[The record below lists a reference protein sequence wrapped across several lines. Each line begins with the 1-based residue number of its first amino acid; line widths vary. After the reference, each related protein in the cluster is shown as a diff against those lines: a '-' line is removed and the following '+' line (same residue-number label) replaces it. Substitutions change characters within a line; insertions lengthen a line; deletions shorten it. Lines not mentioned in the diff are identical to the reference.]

1 MTYWAQARP
10 HPAHGT
16 LSEITRDP
24 YPQLSRGASA
34 FDCIAASWP
43 SQFSSYAD
51 WGAAPSNAAFGS
63 TFVTLSGTVTQ
74 GGTPV
79 SGINVRF
86 NANGPGADSVTATT
100 GSDGTYALHVIPGDV
115 GVISFQM
122 STAQVGLPA
131 ANIPE
136 AAVAISA
143 DYTVSAQ
150 DQTENLPLPTPTN
163 VDVSVVDSDGTGL
176 SGASVQSEG
185 STGNGTG
192 QLSDGTPT
200 IIQLSDYYPTCT
212 TDSSGQC
219 SIPDLV
225 GIPLSIYANYSPQP
239 GDTKAIRPS
248 QAPRPHRW
256 TPTRVRRR

>member
-1 MTYWAQARP
+1 MTIST
-10 HPAHGT
+10 PA
-16 LSEITRDP
+16 
-24 YPQLSRGASA
+24 
-34 FDCIAASWP
+34 
-43 SQFSSYAD
+43 
-51 WGAAPSNAAFGS
+51 N
-63 TFVTLSGTVTQ
+63 FVTLSGTVTQ

-79 SGINVRF
+79 SGINVQF

-131 ANIPE
+131 TEHSRGRGP
-136 AAVAISA
+136 ISA

-185 STGNGTG
+185 STGNRTG

-212 TDSSGQC
+212 TEQRSGQC

-239 GDTKAIRPS
+239 GDTSYPTFSGSTTTPVDTDPSAATVTISTPADFVTLSGTVTQGGTPVSGMNVQFNANGPGAQIR
-248 QAPRPHRW
+248 
-256 TPTRVRRR
+256 